1 MKIMKFFPLVALVAL
16 MLQLDSFAQQIGR
29 GDPIWS
35 RTGVHNGNQ
44 VRTVFRN
51 SGVIAQP
58 ASDGPRGAWKFDD
71 NGYIGDV
78 SPLIGVRLPIKD
90 YPRNGVK
97 DGIPD
102 TIHSVVITPVD
113 RPGGGKGTGGA
124 SWTFEPLPGFLNQ
137 SYNVVGRGIAFSDN
151 PESWPAYWP
160 DHPDWKDT
168 SGKAEWNGYFGRG
181 QIHAD
186 QESFFMMD
194 DNLDENMFSLYGF
207 LPDSTDPTR
216 KGQALQVKVRGL
228 QWANPLAENT
238 LFWVYSVKNA
248 GTTLY
253 DQTVFGFLVGTYV
266 GIEGNEYSD
275 DVSYFDVRESMT
287 YTWDYG
293 NYINPI
299 DNPRWKPNPSAVGY
313 VGYAFL
319 ESPGN
324 QYDGIDNDGDDNP
337 AIKKYWNFTPAAALF
352 GPSDFDA
359 KTVNPGD
366 KLIKITLT
374 PSGSYLREPFAVPST
389 KDTVYSMGKRFIIEP
404 GKTRLVEGN
413 VDPSTGTLNP
423 NATDGFDNDL
433 DGIIDENYQ
442 VHYRQYKVS
451 AKNKDVVLIDQ
462 IAPVQHKDFLA
473 STGTGDLMIDE
484 SRNDGVDN
492 DGDWSRDPVTGEWIY
507 GNGKLIDDVG
517 ADGKANTHDPGE
529 GDGVPTPGEPNFDVT
544 DVHESDQIGLTNF
557 QYFAPASGIHMNNNE
572 EMWGRLRPGFFDVPD
587 IFVNGQATRGEDGD
601 FVYGSGYFPLL
612 PGNTQDFSLALCYG
626 DDFKGVLKTKQVAQ
640 IIYNANYNFPTPP
653 DRPTLSAVAGDHK
666 VTLYWDKVAEN
677 SIDPT
682 TKERDFEGY
691 KIYKGT
697 DPDFTD
703 AKQISDGTGQ
713 KKGYVPLVQFDL
725 KNNITGYFVASPQ
738 LFELNNGMPFYL
750 GDDTGIQNTFVD
762 TDVQNGRRYY
772 YAVCAYDRGKAVAD
786 IFPSENNKPISKNVE
801 GILTYT
807 SNTLSVVPNAPVAG
821 YVPPSNGAKL
831 ERANGSST
839 AIPYFSTIDPT
850 KIMNAT
856 YEVSFIDSAIKGV
869 NFAYAY
875 NVVNLTNN
883 DTVISHDKKMLASNG
898 DIFQGLQLSFDTR
911 YQTLDSIKLDVARSG
926 WNNYRPNN
934 LSFSVTRSNVPGI
947 TSIGYPYD
955 YMFVFSD
962 EYKDSSNK
970 LISYGSKALPARTK
984 LNFKIYDVTNPKAP
998 VRVQFG
1004 FVDGTSAARDTL
1016 SILDR
1021 VYLSDKDGKTISWW
1035 VTFGKDSTY
1044 VPRSGD
1050 TLYVRFTKPFSAK
1063 DKFTFTTQAASYDAA
1078 LAKTQLNEVRAV
1090 PNPYIV
1096 TNTLEQPLP
1105 AQIRGRGERVI
1116 NFINLPPNA
1125 KVSIYA
1131 SNGSHIQTL
1140 QQDGNYQS
1148 GSLSW
1153 NLRTKEGLDVAFGV
1167 YFYVVEAPG
1176 ISEKKFGKIAIIK

>member
-1 MKIMKFFPLVALVAL
+1 MKIMKFFPLVALLAL
-16 MLQLDSFAQQIGR
+16 MLQPDSFAQQIGR
-29 GDPIWS
+29 GDPTGSWA

-58 ASDGPRGAWKFDD
+58 GTDGPRGAWKFDD

-78 SPLIGVRLPIKD
+78 SPLVGVRLP
-90 YPRNGVK
+90 VK
-97 DGIPD
+97 DWTKDGKPD

-113 RPGGGKGTGGA
+113 RPGGHKFAPGGGVD
-124 SWTFEPLPGFLNQ
+124 WTFEPIPGFLNQ
-137 SYNVVGRGIAFSDN
+137 SYNVVGKGIAFSDN
-151 PESWPAYWP
+151 PQTWPTFWP

-168 SGKAEWNGYFGRG
+168 TGKAEWNGYFGRG

-186 QESFFMMD
+186 QESYFMMD
-194 DNLDENMFSLYGF
+194 DNVDENMFSLYGF
-207 LPDSTDPTR
+207 LPDSTDATR

-238 LFWVYSVKNA
+238 LFWVYSVKNV
-248 GTTLY
+248 GTTTY

-266 GIEGNEYSD
+266 GILGNEYSD

-287 YTWDYG
+287 YTWDFG

-324 QYDGIDNDGDDNP
+324 QYDGIDNDADDNP
-337 AIKKYWNFTPAAALF
+337 AIKRYWNFTPDAPFFAAT
-352 GPSDFDA
+352 DFDA
-359 KTVNPGD
+359 RTINQGD
-366 KLIKITLT
+366 KLVKITVT
-374 PSGSYLREPFAVPST
+374 PEGQYVRESFTVGAT
-389 KDTVYSMGKRFIIEP
+389 KDSVISMGRKFIIEP
-404 GKTRLVEGN
+404 GKTKLVEGN
-413 VDPSTGTLNP
+413 VDPATGSISPTAN
-423 NATDGFDNDL
+423 DGIDNDL
-433 DGIIDENYQ
+433 DGLIDENYQ
-442 VHYRQYKVS
+442 VHYRQFKKS
-451 AKNKDVVLIDQ
+451 GNTVLIDQ
-462 IAPVQHKDFLA
+462 LAPVQYKDFA
-473 STGTGDLMIDE
+473 SGKGKQDLMIDE
-484 SRNDGVDN
+484 SRSDNIDN

-517 ADGKANTHDPGE
+517 ADGKPHTGDLGE
-529 GDGVPTPGEPNFDVT
+529 GDGVPTPGEPNFDIT

-557 QYFAPASGIHMNNNE
+557 QYFTPAGAIHMNNNE
-572 EMWGRLRPGFFDVPD
+572 EMWGRMRPGFFDVPT
-587 IFVNGQATRGEDGD
+587 IFVNGVATQGQDGD

-653 DRPTLSAVAGDHK
+653 DRPTLNAVVSDRK
-666 VTLYWDKVAEN
+666 VTLYWDKIAEN
-677 SIDPT
+677 SVDPT

-713 KKGYVPLVQFDL
+713 KKGYVPIAQFDL
-725 KNNITGYFVASPQ
+725 KNGITGYFVASPQ
-738 LFELNNGMPFYL
+738 LYTLNNGMPFYL

-772 YAVCAYDRGKAVAD
+772 YAVCAYDRGKASAD

-821 YVPPSNGAKL
+821 YVPPEKGAIL
-831 ERANGSST
+831 QRSNGSST
-839 AIPYFSTIDPT
+839 AIPYYTTIDPV
-850 KIMNAT
+850 KIKDAN
-856 YEVSFIDSAIKGV
+856 YEVFFSDSAVSGI
-869 NFAYAY
+869 NIAYAY
-875 NVVNLTNN
+875 NVVNLTTHDTIVTNN
-883 DTVISHDKKMLASNG
+883 KRMLPSNG
-898 DIFQGLQLSFDTR
+898 DIFDGIQLSFDGR
-911 YQTLDSIKLDVARSG
+911 YQSLDSIRLDASKSG
-926 WNNYRPNN
+926 WNIKHSNN
-934 LSFSVTRSNVPGI
+934 LGFLVTPQKYNGK
-947 TSIGYPYD
+947 TSTNYPYD

-962 EYKDSSNK
+962 TYADSSNK
-970 LISYGSKALPARTK
+970 LAHLGNAVPQQTK
-984 LNFKIYDVTNPKAP
+984 LNFKVYDITDPAQP
-998 VRVQFG
+998 TRVQFG
-1004 FVDGTSAARDTL
+1004 FLDGYNTAAGRDTL
-1016 SILDR
+1016 SKNDKIF
-1021 VYLSDKDGKTISWW
+1021 LSDKDGKAFSWS
-1035 VTFGKDSTY
+1035 VIFTKDSTY
-1044 VPRSGD
+1044 IPRGGD
-1050 TLYVRFTKPFSAK
+1050 TLYVRFIKPFTAR
-1063 DKFTFTTQAASYDAA
+1063 DKFTFSTKSASYDKE
-1078 LAKTQLNEVRAV
+1078 LAKTQISDVKAV

-1096 TNTLEQPLP
+1096 TNTFEQPLP
-1105 AQIRGRGERVI
+1105 PQIRGRGERVI

-1125 KVSIYA
+1125 KINIYS

-1140 QQDGNYQS
+1140 QQDGNYQN

-1176 ISEKKFGKIAIIK
+1176 ISEKKYGKIAIIK

>member
-29 GDPIWS
+29 GDPTGSWA

-58 ASDGPRGAWKFDD
+58 GSDGPRGAWKFDD

-78 SPLIGVRLPIKD
+78 SPLMGVRLPIKD
-90 YPRNGVK
+90 WNK
-97 DGIPD
+97 DGILD

-113 RPGGGKGTGGA
+113 RPGGGKGTGGV
-124 SWTFEPLPGFLNQ
+124 SWTFAPIPGFLNQ
-137 SYNVVGRGIAFSDN
+137 SYNVVGKGIAFSDN
-151 PESWPAYWP
+151 PQTWPAFWP
-160 DHPDWKDT
+160 DHPDWKD
-168 SGKAEWNGYFGRG
+168 SLGKAEWNGYFGRG

-194 DNLDENMFSLYGF
+194 DNMDENMFTLYGF
-207 LPDSTDPTR
+207 LPDSTDNTR

-238 LFWVYSVKNA
+238 LFWVYSVKNV

-287 YTWDYG
+287 YTWDFG

-324 QYDGIDNDGDDNP
+324 QYDGIDNDGDDNS
-337 AIKKYWNFTPAAALF
+337 AVKKYWNFTPDAPFFTA
-352 GPSDFDA
+352 SDFDA
-359 KTVNPGD
+359 RTVNAGD
-366 KLIKITLT
+366 KLVKITIT
-374 PSGSYLREPFAVPST
+374 PSGDYVREQFTVQAGT
-389 KDTVYSMGKRFIIEP
+389 DTVYSMGKRFVLEP
-404 GKTRLVEGN
+404 GKTKLVEGN
-413 VDPSTGTLNP
+413 VDPSTGNLNA
-423 NATDGFDNDL
+423 NASDGFDNDL
-433 DGIIDENYQ
+433 DGLIDENYQ
-442 VHYRQYKVS
+442 VDYRQFKKALKS
-451 AKNKDVVLIDQ
+451 GVVLIDQ
-462 IAPVQHKDFLA
+462 VAPVQYKEFLN
-473 STGTGDLMIDE
+473 SHGRQDLMIDE
-484 SRNDGVDN
+484 SRNDGLDN

-507 GNGKLIDDVG
+507 GNGKLVDDVG
-517 ADGKANTHDPGE
+517 ADGKANTHDMGE

-572 EMWGRLRPGFFDVPD
+572 EMWGRLRPGFFDVPE

-653 DRPTLSAVAGDHK
+653 DRPTLRAVAGDHK

-682 TKERDFEGY
+682 TKEKDFEGY

-738 LFELNNGMPFYL
+738 LYTLNNGMPFYL
-750 GDDTGIQNTFVD
+750 GDDSGIQNTFVD
-762 TDVQNGRRYY
+762 NDVENGRTYY
-772 YAVCAYDRGKAVAD
+772 YAVCAYDRGKAIAD

-821 YVPPSNGAKL
+821 YVPPKNSAKL
-831 ERANGSST
+831 EHTLGSST
-839 AIPYFSTIDPT
+839 VVPYYATIDPT
-850 KIMNAT
+850 KIKDAS
-856 YEVSFIDSAIKGV
+856 YEVFFNDSTVKGV
-869 NFAYAY
+869 SFAYAY
-875 NVVNLTNN
+875 NVVNLSTK
-883 DTVISHDKKMLASNG
+883 DTIISHNKKMLATNG
-898 DIFQGLQLSFDTR
+898 DIFDGLQLSFDTR
-911 YQTLDSIKLDVARSG
+911 YQTLDSIKMDASKSG
-926 WNNYRPNN
+926 WNKNRPNN
-934 LSFSVTRSNVPGI
+934 LGFNVTPANYSGI
-947 TSIGYPYD
+947 VSINYPYD
-955 YMFVFSD
+955 YMLVFSD

-970 LISYGSKALPARTK
+970 LASYGSKAVPAKTK
-984 LNFKIYDVTNPKAP
+984 LNFKVFDITEPANP

-1004 FVDGTSAARDTL
+1004 FADAAGAAQDTL
-1016 SILDR
+1016 SKLDR
-1021 VYLSDKDGKTISWW
+1021 IFLSDREGKTISWW
-1035 VTFGKDSTY
+1035 ITFSKDSTY
-1044 VPRSGD
+1044 VPRGGD
-1050 TLYVRFTKPFSAK
+1050 TLFVRFTKPFTSR
-1063 DKFTFTTQAASYDAA
+1063 DKFTFTTAAASYDAA
-1078 LAKTQLNEVRAV
+1078 LAKTQLNDVKAV

-1096 TNTLEQPLP
+1096 TNTFEQPLP
-1105 AQIRGRGERVI
+1105 SQIRGRGERVI

-1125 KVSIYA
+1125 RINIY
-1131 SNGSHIQTL
+1131 SSDGSHIQTL
-1140 QQDGNYQS
+1140 QQDGGYNS

-1176 ISEKKFGKIAIIK
+1176 ISEKKYGKIAIIK